1 MEEKRFVL
9 MSGQL
14 FLNSYSGW
22 GSRSA
27 AKTMTLQEAE
37 AEKSRH
43 GKSWDE
49 VKIVPA

>member
-1 MEEKRFVL
+1 MLV
-9 MSGQL
+9 SGKL
-14 FLNSYSGW
+14 FLNNYSGW
-22 GSRSA
+22 DSRSN
-27 AKTMTLQEAE
+27 AKIMTAQEAE